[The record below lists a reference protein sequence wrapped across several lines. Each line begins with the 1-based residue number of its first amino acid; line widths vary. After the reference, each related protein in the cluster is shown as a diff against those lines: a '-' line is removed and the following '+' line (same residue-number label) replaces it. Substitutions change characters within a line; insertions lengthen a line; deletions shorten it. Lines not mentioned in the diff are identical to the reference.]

1 MKCGVERVE
10 EEENAGDYVLGG
22 VEVKVKSTEVFLTS
36 SDQAHCLEPA
46 VPLDGSPDT

>member
-1 MKCGVERVE
+1 ME

-22 VEVKVKSTEVFLTS
+22 VEVKVKVTEVFLAS
-36 SDQAHCLEPA
+36 GDQAPCLEPA